1 MSKGFIFA
9 DNIIQ
14 VWKLAQSCSFI
25 PTISEQPL
33 QLKADHADGSLR
45 KVTPV
50 YPTQLSKYARITL
63 LRLKVTTK

>member
-14 VWKLAQSCSFI
+14 VWKNLHNSVILS
-25 PTISEQPL
+25 PRYQPL

-50 YPTQLSKYARITL
+50 YPTQLSL
-63 LRLKVTTK
+63 